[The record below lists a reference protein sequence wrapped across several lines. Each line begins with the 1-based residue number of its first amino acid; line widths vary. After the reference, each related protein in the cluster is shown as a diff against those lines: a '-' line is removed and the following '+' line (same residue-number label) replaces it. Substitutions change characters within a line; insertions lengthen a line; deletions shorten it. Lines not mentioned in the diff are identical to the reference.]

1 MDRSA
6 GWSGSGSII
15 APEIVSRRRPKCGLK
30 QALGKP
36 AFRDHG
42 SPALAA
48 PCVVRSDKPLIW
60 TTDVRHSNRETPT
73 TRLTRRTILAAAPSA
88 LAAAALPARAAKNYG
103 PGVTDTEIK
112 IGNTGPYSGPLA
124 NASPIPLS
132 EEAYFKMINAQGGVN
147 GRKITWI
154 SYDDGYSPP
163 KTVEMTRKLVE
174 EDQVLLLSGSI
185 GTPTNTAV
193 WHYLNEKKV
202 PQLFPG
208 TGATKWDDPKGHPWT
223 MAFFISYQAEGRI
236 YASYILKNKPD
247 AKIAVLYQNDD
258 FGKDY
263 LKGLVDGLGAKAASM
278 IKIKVSYE
286 TSDPTVDSQIIQL
299 QASGCDVLVTV
310 AIPKFG
316 SLAIRKMA
324 EIDWKPLHILN
335 GIASSVGAT
344 LKPAGLENAK
354 GIISDNSFKDPTD
367 PQWQNDA
374 GYKQWVSFMDKY
386 YPNGDKTDNQC
397 VYGYSIGQ
405 TTVQVLK
412 QCGDDLTREN
422 VMKQAASMHN
432 FELPML
438 LPGIVINTTPTDF
451 QMIKQA
457 QMRRFNG
464 ERYVPF
470 GPVISGATVS

>member
-1 MDRSA
+1 M
-6 GWSGSGSII
+6 
-15 APEIVSRRRPKCGLK
+15 
-30 QALGKP
+30 
-36 AFRDHG
+36 
-42 SPALAA
+42 
-48 PCVVRSDKPLIW
+48 
-60 TTDVRHSNRETPT
+60 TT
-73 TRLTRRTILAAAPSA
+73 LTRRTILVSA
-88 LAAAALPARAAKNYG
+88 SSAVAFAALPARAAKNYG

-132 EEAYFKMINAQGGVN
+132 MKAYFEMINAQGGVN

-174 EDQVLLLSGSI
+174 EDKVFLISGPV

-193 WHYLNEKKV
+193 WHYLNENKV
-202 PQLFPG
+202 PQLFPA
-208 TGATKWDDPKGHPWT
+208 TGATKWNDPKGHPWT
-223 MAFFISYQAEGRI
+223 MAFFISYQAEGHI
-236 YASYILKNKPD
+236 YAAYILKNQPN
-247 AKIAVLYQNDD
+247 AKVAVMYQNDD

-263 LKGLVDGLGAKAASM
+263 LKGLVDGLGDKASM
-278 IKIKVSYE
+278 IKAKASYE
-286 TSDPTVDSQIIQL
+286 TADPTVDSQIIQL

-316 SLAIRKMA
+316 SLVIRKMA
-324 EIDWKPLHILN
+324 EINWKPLHILN

-344 LKPAGLENAK
+344 LKPAGFENAN
-354 GIISDNSFKDPTD
+354 GIISDTSFKDTTD
-367 PQWQNDA
+367 PQWQGDA
-374 GYKQWVSFMDKY
+374 GYKQWLAFMDKY
-386 YPNGDKTDNQC
+386 YPDGDKTDNQT
-397 VYGYSIGQ
+397 VYGFSMAQ

-412 QCGDDLTREN
+412 QCGDELTREN
-422 VMKQAASMHN
+422 VMRQCANLHDY
-432 FELPML
+432 ELPML
-438 LPGIVINTTPTDF
+438 LPGIAINTSPTDF

-470 GPVISGATVS
+470 GPILSGATVS